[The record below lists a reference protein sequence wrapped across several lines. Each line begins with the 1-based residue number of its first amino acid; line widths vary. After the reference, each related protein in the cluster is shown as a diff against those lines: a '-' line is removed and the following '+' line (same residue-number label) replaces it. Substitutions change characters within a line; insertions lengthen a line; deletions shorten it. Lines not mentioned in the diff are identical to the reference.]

1 MLRKVVIGA
10 VLFSLLSVA
19 VACAGQ
25 TSTTAPAPSS
35 APTLTTQASVP
46 EAFQEKEAAITGSA
60 TAPGFTGID
69 VVTNETVSLDQFKG
83 STILLNF
90 VNYGCSTSLNQTVSA
105 QLMVIRDLRKQRDD
119 FIPISI
125 FCGCCPPDVLRQFA
139 TQNGLTWPWIL
150 DTDYSIVNSYYEYLK
165 EHGYPTLI
173 FIDKNQDINMV
184 TGYCDFFTL
193 GTKIDETSQF

>member
-1 MLRKVVIGA
+1 MLRKIAIGA

-19 VACAGQ
+19 IACADQ
-25 TSTTAPAPSS
+25 TPTTAPAPSS
-35 APTLTTQASVP
+35 TPTLTTQASVP
-46 EAFQEKEAAITGSA
+46 ESFHEKKTAITGSNI
-60 TAPGFTGID
+60 APGFTGID
-69 VVTNETVSLDQFKG
+69 VVTNEMISLDQFKG

-90 VNYGCSTSLNQTVSA
+90 VNYGCSTSLNQIVSA

-150 DTDYSIVNSYYEYLK
+150 DTDYSIVQNYYPYLR
-165 EHGYPTLI
+165 ENGYPTLI
-173 FIDKNQDINMV
+173 FIDKNQNISEV

-193 GTKIDETSQF
+193 TTKIDET